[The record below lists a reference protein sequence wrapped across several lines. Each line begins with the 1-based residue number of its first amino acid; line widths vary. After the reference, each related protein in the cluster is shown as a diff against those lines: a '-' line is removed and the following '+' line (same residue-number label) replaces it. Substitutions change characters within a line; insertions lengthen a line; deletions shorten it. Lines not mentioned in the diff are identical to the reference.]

1 MSVRLSFH
9 GGVDGVTGSCH
20 LLETGDLRIL
30 IDCGMFQGGHE
41 ADEKNHD
48 DFGFDP
54 ASIDYLLLTHGHLD
68 HCGRIPL
75 LVKRGF
81 KGRII
86 TTSATYDVAK
96 VVLMDAAHLQEE
108 DYERWQ
114 RIRKRKGE
122 PPPIPPIFT
131 TLDALDSLG
140 YFHPVARYNDPVHLN
155 NHIQV
160 TFRDAGHIIGSSFLE
175 IRADGMRILFSGDL
189 GNRGK
194 PIIRDPSM
202 PHEAD
207 VVVVETTYANRMHRG
222 MDESITELRDVIN
235 ETFLRGGNVLIP
247 AFAIERS
254 QDLLYCLREF
264 YEERQIPECMIFL
277 DSPMAISITEV
288 MRRHPECFD
297 RETREI
303 ILNKED
309 PFVFPGVR
317 FTRHPDESM
326 KINHIRSR
334 AIIIA
339 GSGMCTGGRIKHHL
353 KHNIWRDEC
362 SIIFTG
368 YQAGGTLGRRIVDGE
383 KEVHIFGERYRMNA
397 RIHTIGGFSAHA
409 DREIILDWLRHTGNP
424 SRVFLVH
431 GEKGVIEDFASQLKE
446 MSISSDIQ
454 TPSMHEVF
462 ELI

>member
-1 MSVRLSFH
+1 MRISFH

-20 LLETGDLRIL
+20 LLEIGDLRIL

-41 ADEKNHD
+41 ADEKNYD

-54 ASIDYLLLTHGHLD
+54 ASVDYLLLTHGHLD

-81 KGRII
+81 RGRII

-96 VVLMDAAHLQEE
+96 IVLMDAAHLQEE

-114 RIRKRKGE
+114 RIRKRRGE
-122 PPPIPPIFT
+122 PSPPPPLFT

-140 YFHPVARYNDPVHLN
+140 YFHPAARYNNPLRLN
-155 NHIQV
+155 NRIQV

-175 IRADGMRILFSGDL
+175 IQIDSMRILFSGDL

-202 PHEAD
+202 PAEAD
-207 VVVVETTYANRMHRG
+207 VVMVETTYANRMHRS
-222 MDESITELRDVIN
+222 MDDSITELRDAIN

-264 YEERQIPECMIFL
+264 YEKRQIPECMIFL
-277 DSPMAISITEV
+277 DSPMAISVTEV
-288 MRRHPECFD
+288 MKRHPECFD
-297 RETREI
+297 KETKEI
-303 ILNKED
+303 MLNDED
-309 PFVFPGVR
+309 PFVFSGVY
-317 FTRHPDESM
+317 FTRHPEESM
-326 KINHIRSR
+326 KINEMHSK

-362 SIIFTG
+362 SIVFTG
-368 YQAGGTLGRRIVDGE
+368 YQAGGTLGRKIVDGE
-383 KEVHIFGERYRMNA
+383 RDVYIFGERYRVNA

-409 DREIILDWLRHTGNP
+409 DKGMILDWLRHTGSP
-424 SRVFLVH
+424 SRLFLVH
-431 GEKGVIEDFASQLKE
+431 GESEVIEGFASELKE
-446 MSISSDIQ
+446 MSISSNIH

-462 ELI
+462 DLS